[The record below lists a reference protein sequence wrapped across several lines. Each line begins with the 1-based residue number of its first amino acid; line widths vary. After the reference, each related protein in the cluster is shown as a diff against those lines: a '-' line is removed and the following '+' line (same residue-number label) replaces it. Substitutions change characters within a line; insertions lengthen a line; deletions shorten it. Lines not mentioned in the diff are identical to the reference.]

1 MKGHSHMFGLKSQM
15 ISPAQALPGRA
26 AAIPT
31 DVTHAVLHT
40 PLKGPY
46 PAGMETVVFA
56 MGCFWGVERL
66 FWQVP
71 GVYTTA
77 AGYIGG
83 YTPNPTYKEV
93 CTGQTG
99 HTEGVLVVYD
109 PKAVTFQHLLKTFW
123 ENHDPTQGYRQGNDV
138 GTQYRSAIIPSTR
151 AQYDAAM
158 LSHDAF
164 ATEMRALGKGAIT
177 TEVFQP
183 SDTTQDKSPTPFY
196 FAEDYHQGYL
206 EKNPD
211 GYCGLKGTGAVC
223 AI

>member
-1 MKGHSHMFGLKSQM
+1 MFGLKSQM
-15 ISPAQALPGRA
+15 VDAAQALKGRA
-26 AAIPT
+26 EPIPT
-31 DVTHAVLHT
+31 DDTHIVLHT

-56 MGCFWGVERL
+56 MGCFWGVERK
-66 FWQVP
+66 FWQEA
-71 GVYTTA
+71 GVYVTA

-83 YTPNPTYKEV
+83 YTANPTYKEV

-109 PKAVTFQHLLKTFW
+109 PKKVTFQHLLKVFW

-138 GTQYRSAIIPSTR
+138 GTQYRSAIFPSTT
-151 AQYDAAM
+151 AQYDLAM
-158 LSHDAF
+158 ISRDAF
-164 ATEMRALGKGAIT
+164 AVEMRALGKGDIT
-177 TEVFQP
+177 TEVFLP
-183 SDTTQDKSPTPFY
+183 SDATNPDTARHPIY
-196 FAEDYHQGYL
+196 FAEGYHQGYL

>member
-1 MKGHSHMFGLKSQM
+1 MFGLKTQM
-15 ISPAQALPGRA
+15 VDRAHALPGRA
-26 AAIPT
+26 EPIPT
-31 DVTHAVLHT
+31 DTTHVVLGT

-56 MGCFWGVERL
+56 MGCFWGVERK
-66 FWQVP
+66 FWQQP

-83 YTPNPTYKEV
+83 YTRNPTYKEV
-93 CTGQTG
+93 CSGQTG

-109 PKAVTFQHLLKTFW
+109 PTKVSFNHLLKVFW
-123 ENHDPTQGYRQGNDV
+123 ENHDPTQGHRQGNDV
-138 GTQYRSAIIPSTR
+138 GTQYRSAIIPSTQ

-158 LSHDAF
+158 LSRDAF
-164 ATEMRALGKGAIT
+164 ATEMKVLGKGDIT
-177 TEVFQP
+177 TEVFEP
-183 SDTTQDKSPTPFY
+183 SDTTKDDAPTPFY

-206 EKNPD
+206 DKNPE

>member
-1 MKGHSHMFGLKSQM
+1 MFELKTRMVDASHALK
-15 ISPAQALPGRA
+15 GRA
-26 AAIPT
+26 EAIPT
-31 DVTHAVLHT
+31 EDTHFVLHA

-56 MGCFWGVERL
+56 MGCFWGVERK
-66 FWQVP
+66 FWQQA
-71 GVYTTA
+71 GVYVTA

-109 PKAVTFQHLLKTFW
+109 PQKITFEKLLKTFW
-123 ENHDPTQGYRQGNDV
+123 ENHDPTQGHRQGNDV
-138 GTQYRSAIIPSTR
+138 GTQYRSAIIPSTQ
-151 AQYDAAM
+151 AQYELAM
-158 LSHDAF
+158 ASREGF
-164 ATEMRALGKGAIT
+164 ETEMRALGKGTIT
-177 TEVFQP
+177 TEVFP
-183 SDTTQDKSPTPFY
+183 VSDTTKVDASTPFY

-206 EKNPD
+206 AKNPD

>member
-1 MKGHSHMFGLKSQM
+1 MFGQTALKTQM
-15 ISPAQALPGRA
+15 IAPADALKGRDTP
-26 AAIPT
+26 IPT
-31 DVTHAVLHT
+31 ESHHVVLGN
-40 PLKGPY
+40 PLKDPY
-46 PAGMETVVFA
+46 PEGLETVVFA

-66 FWQVP
+66 FWQIP
-71 GVYTTA
+71 GVYVTA

-93 CTGQTG
+93 CTGATG

-109 PKAVTFQHLLKTFW
+109 PKVVSFQTLLKTFW

-138 GTQYRSAIIPSTR
+138 GTQYRSAIFPSTPE
-151 AQYDAAM
+151 QYAAAM
-158 LSHDAF
+158 TSRDAF
-164 ATEMRALGKGAIT
+164 ATEMKALGKGAIT
-177 TEVFQP
+177 TEVFAET
-183 SDTTQDKSPTPFY
+183 DTHVPFY

-223 AI
+223 PI

>member
-1 MKGHSHMFGLKSQM
+1 MFGQTALKTQM
-15 ISPAQALPGRA
+15 IAPAQALKGRDE
-26 AAIPT
+26 AIPT
-31 DVTHAVLHT
+31 ETHHVVLGH

-46 PAGMETVVFA
+46 PAGLETVVFA

-66 FWQVP
+66 FWKIP
-71 GVYTTA
+71 GVYVTA

-93 CTGQTG
+93 CSGATG

-109 PKAVTFQHLLKTFW
+109 PKVVSFTSLLKTFW
-123 ENHDPTQGYRQGNDV
+123 ENHDPTQGYRQGNDI
-138 GTQYRSAIIPSTR
+138 GTQYRSAIFPSTD
-151 AQYDAAM
+151 AQYQAAM
-158 LSHDAF
+158 TSRDAF
-164 ATEMRALGKGAIT
+164 ATEMKTLGKGEIT
-177 TEVFQP
+177 TEVFSP
-183 SDTTQDKSPTPFY
+183 SDAATDPKAATPFY

-223 AI
+223 PI

>member
-1 MKGHSHMFGLKSQM
+1 MFGQTALKTQM
-15 ISPAQALPGRA
+15 IAPDQALKGRDE
-26 AAIPT
+26 AIPT
-31 DVTHAVLHT
+31 ETHHVVLGH

-46 PAGMETVVFA
+46 PAGLETVVFA

-66 FWQVP
+66 FWKIP
-71 GVYTTA
+71 GAYVTA

-93 CTGQTG
+93 CTGATG

-109 PKAVTFQHLLKTFW
+109 PKVVSFANLLKTFW
-123 ENHDPTQGYRQGNDV
+123 ENHDPTQGYRQGNDI
-138 GTQYRSAIIPSTR
+138 GTQYRSAIFPSTQ
-151 AQYDAAM
+151 AQYEAAM
-158 LSHDAF
+158 TSLDAF
-164 ATEMRALGKGAIT
+164 AGEMKTLGKGGIT
-177 TEVFQP
+177 TEVFAA
-183 SDTTQDKSPTPFY
+183 SDAATPFY

-223 AI
+223 PI

>member
-1 MKGHSHMFGLKSQM
+1 MFGLKSKM
-15 ISPAQALPGRA
+15 IDQAHALKGRA
-26 AAIPT
+26 EAIPT
-31 DVTHAVLHT
+31 DTTHAVLGT

-46 PAGMETVVFA
+46 PEGAESVVFA

-66 FWQVP
+66 FWRLP
-71 GVYTTA
+71 GVFTTA

-93 CTGQTG
+93 CTGETG

-109 PKAVTFQHLLKTFW
+109 PKVIGFQKLLKTFW
-123 ENHDPTQGYRQGNDV
+123 ENHDPTQGYRQGNDI
-138 GTQYRSAIIPSTR
+138 GTQYRSAIIPSTQ

-158 LSHDAF
+158 LSRDAF
-164 ATEMRALGKGAIT
+164 ATEMRALGKGTIT
-177 TEVFQP
+177 TEIFPP
-183 SDTTQDKSPTPFY
+183 SDTTKDGAPTPFY
-196 FAEDYHQGYL
+196 FAEGYHQGYL

-223 AI
+223 PI

>member
-1 MKGHSHMFGLKSQM
+1 MFELKTRM
-15 ISPAQALPGRA
+15 VDRAHALPGRGEP
-26 AAIPT
+26 IPT
-31 DVTHAVLHT
+31 DATHAVLGT

-46 PAGMETVVFA
+46 PAGLETVVFA
-56 MGCFWGVERL
+56 MGCFWGVERK
-66 FWQVP
+66 FWQQP
-71 GVYTTA
+71 GVYVTA

-93 CTGQTG
+93 CSGQTG

-109 PKAVTFQHLLKTFW
+109 PSKVSFNHLLKVFW
-123 ENHDPTQGYRQGNDV
+123 ENHDPTQGNRQGNDV

-158 LSHDAF
+158 LSRDAF
-164 ATEMRALGKGAIT
+164 ATEMKALGKGGIT
-177 TEVFQP
+177 TEVFEP
-183 SDTTQDKSPTPFY
+183 SDTTQPAAATPFY

-206 EKNPD
+206 DKNPD